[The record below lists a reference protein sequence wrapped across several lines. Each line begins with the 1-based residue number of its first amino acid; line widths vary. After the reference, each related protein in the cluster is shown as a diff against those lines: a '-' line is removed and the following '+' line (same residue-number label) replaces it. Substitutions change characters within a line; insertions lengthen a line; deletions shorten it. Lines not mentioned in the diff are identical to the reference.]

1 MAKEVGFKKR
11 IVVLGDLA
19 PLGQAEASFLSGD
32 SDWFTDELG
41 PTFKGADFT
50 FVNLECPLINSESP
64 IPKLGPALGAKTDS
78 ANALK
83 NFSLVGLANNHIY
96 DHGEGGVKHTLE
108 LLDKSNISYLGAGMN
123 LSSAG
128 KPRVVNLGDV
138 TVGFL
143 AWSHHEFCI
152 ATEISAGAF
161 PIDLRL
167 GLGILEDLQQK
178 CDFVILF
185 YHGGV
190 EHFPYPTPE
199 QRANCKFLAE
209 RGVDLIVCQH
219 SHIIGASETVGDS
232 TILYGQ
238 GNYCF
243 DLKGK
248 ETVEHWS
255 QGLLL
260 DVAVEVGKPLHAE
273 FVPILQDINDG
284 MRPKLASPDVAAGI
298 LEKQRELSEILL
310 DSEAY
315 EEVWASYVERQA
327 NNFLYGQLPVGRYIR
342 KALKILGLMR
352 LPWGRR
358 QALKV
363 LNCMEC
369 EAHSD
374 VIVAGLKRI
383 INKKDGS

>member
-1 MAKEVGFKKR
+1 MGRKN
-11 IVVLGDLA
+11 IQILGDLA
-19 PLGQAEASFLSGD
+19 PLGQAKASFLSGD

-41 PTFKGADFT
+41 LTFKGADFT
-50 FVNLECPLINSESP
+50 FVNLECPLIHAEFP
-64 IPKLGPALGAKTDS
+64 IQKLGPALGVKTDS

-96 DHGEGGVKHTLE
+96 DHGEVGVKHTLE
-108 LLDKSNISYLGAGMN
+108 ILDKSNISHLGAGMN

-152 ATEISAGAF
+152 ATESSAGAF

-190 EHFPYPTPE
+190 EHFPYPTLE
-199 QRANCKFLAE
+199 QRANCQFFAE

-219 SHIIGASETVGDS
+219 SHIIGASEVVGDS

-248 ETVEHWS
+248 ESLTHWN
-255 QGLLL
+255 QGLML
-260 DVAVEVGKPLHAE
+260 DVDLQVGKPLQVE
-273 FVPILQDINDG
+273 FVPIVQDTNNG
-284 MRPKLASPDVAAGI
+284 MRPRRADPETSAAI
-298 LEKQRELSEILL
+298 LEKQKYFSETLSNPDDFEQLW
-310 DSEAY
+310 SAY
-315 EEVWASYVERQA
+315 TEQQA
-327 NNFLYGQLPVGRYIR
+327 NHFLYGLLPVGRYIR
-342 KALKILGLMR
+342 KALKVFGLM
-352 LPWGRR
+352 PIIWGRKELLR
-358 QALKV
+358 V
-363 LNCMEC
+363 INRMEC

-374 VIVAGLKRI
+374 VIVTGLKNILNRRK
-383 INKKDGS
+383 NK

>member
-1 MAKEVGFKKR
+1 MAK
-11 IVVLGDLA
+11 IVILGDLA
-19 PLGQAEASFLSGD
+19 PLGQAEGFLRRGN

-41 PTFKGADFT
+41 PTFKCADFT

-64 IPKLGPALGAKTDS
+64 IQKLGPALGVKTDS

-83 NFSLVGLANNHIY
+83 NFSLVGLANNHIL
-96 DHGEGGVKHTLE
+96 DHGEDGVKHTLE
-108 LLDKSNISYLGAGMN
+108 LLDKSNISHLGAGMN
-123 LSSAG
+123 LGSAG
-128 KPRVVNLGDV
+128 KPRIVNLGDV

-152 ATEISAGAF
+152 ATEGSAGAF
-161 PIDLRL
+161 PLDLRL

-199 QRANCKFLAE
+199 QRANCQFLAE

-219 SHIIGASETVGDS
+219 SHIVGASEVVGGS

-260 DVAVEVGKPLHAE
+260 DVTLEIGKPLRAE
-273 FVPILQDINDG
+273 YVPIVQDANDG
-284 MRPKLASPDVAAGI
+284 MRPKLASPDVAAEI
-298 LEKQRELSEILL
+298 LKKQRELSEILS
-310 DSEAY
+310 DADAY
-315 EEVWASYVERQA
+315 EQVWAAYVEQQA

-342 KALKILGLMR
+342 KALKLLGFMR

-358 QALKV
+358 QALKL
-363 LNCMEC
+363 LNWIEC

-374 VIVAGLKRI
+374 VIVDGLKGI
-383 INKKDGS
+383 LNKGKRS